1 MFLVDLELKRHQNA
15 VKELPFQIRY
25 VLDQYKTQ
33 EMCDRRIVEDLFL
46 NAGGIKKKKKKSN
59 KPVNNYTHALE
70 FVPNCYKTQKPCNK
84 AVDTY
89 PLTIQFALEC
99 YKNKKICDKAA
110 NTCLFVFDLV
120 AGW

>member
-1 MFLVDLELKRHQNA
+1 MFLVDLELKRHKNA

-25 VLDQYKTQ
+25 ILDQYKTQ

-46 NAGGIKKKKKKSN
+46 NAGGIKKKKKISN

-120 AGW
+120 AG

>member
-1 MFLVDLELKRHQNA
+1 MLVES
-15 VKELPFQIRY
+15 
-25 VLDQYKTQ
+25 
-33 EMCDRRIVEDLFL
+33 
-46 NAGGIKKKKKKSN
+46 KKKKISN

-99 YKNKKICDKAA
+99 YKN
-110 NTCLFVFDLV
+110 
-120 AGW
+120 

>member
-46 NAGGIKKKKKKSN
+46 NAGGIKKKKKKKSN
-59 KPVNNYTHALE
+59 KPVKNNTQALE

-99 YKNKKICDKAA
+99 YKN
-110 NTCLFVFDLV
+110 
-120 AGW
+120 